1 MPAVSNSTGDGWPPL
16 PPLPTSEAER
26 AVNDKMAHQLLQHVL
41 SKNPE
46 PDGFIPHVGMPDGG
60 DIPKPQG
67 AYVHSLF
74 PPGTWPAES
83 ESAVKQAGEDLKKL
97 AKHYEN
103 ANNDAKQHSNDV
115 FSTDWTAGAGAES
128 ASSHY
133 DDEHQNMR
141 QLAHLADTA
150 GTGFVT
156 LSGDLRDVK
165 QLMRDASD
173 QAHREIEAQLRSNGG
188 RVVNVSAITSRY
200 GAVIQGYSGQLH
212 GYVASEMGRYVV
224 ALGSQTGIPDDQ
236 MLSQGVGNSH
246 GQDSWTGKPPTD
258 AADSGK
264 DAASSSAHRG
274 EDGWSGGKGTGHV
287 PGSGDVAGSPLHGE
301 PLSGRGQMPFT
312 PGPSEGLPSPH
323 LPGTPHMPSL
333 PASPM
338 GGGSM
343 PGMGQGMPLA
353 GMFGK
358 GLPSVPS
365 TGMPAAG
372 NPTQALSSAAG
383 QGFGRGLMAGS
394 GAASAMPNAVS
405 QPVPHT
411 PVAPLAAPASAA
423 VPSAAA
429 PAAAV
434 TAPAAPAAAPQAM
447 GPAVAAPATG
457 GGGGGAPA
465 AMSSYG
471 AVIPP
476 STAPAGAVGG
486 VPGGVPASPAGVP
499 TVPGGSGGAG
509 TGFVPVREPTTPV
522 RVSRD
527 SALSDLDEARRLV
540 AELASASSVV
550 DPGLG
555 WAVGVGRSASGG
567 TAEFWVATNEGN
579 GYIPAGVFMRRTM
592 PLAAAFDFAFDT
604 RWFGWAIPAETA
616 ARAIEAQGLTVTAV
630 ASSGPSESDML
641 REKIRDV
648 AFRVA
653 PTSGPSESDAARL
666 SGVRSHRLETVE
678 PGLFYEMSH
687 ADQHAVDSY
696 CRELTVQA
704 AFYAG
709 PELSPTAQAV
719 AQQLISN
726 QWPSVE
732 TWEALRDEY
741 AMAVLMAG
749 SQRPGFSGF
758 EDPEQMQRY
767 IGDFVGCRRVETLL
781 CWETGVFADIVYA
794 ARAAG
799 VALGTPM
806 LARSS

>member
-1 MPAVSNSTGDGWPPL
+1 MPAVSNNTGDGWPPL

-46 PDGFIPHVGMPDGG
+46 PDGFVPHVGMPDGG

-97 AKHYEN
+97 AKQYEN
-103 ANNDAKQHSNDV
+103 ANNDAKQHSNEV

-224 ALGSQTGIPDDQ
+224 ALGSQSGIPDDQ
-236 MLSQGVGNSH
+236 MLSRGAGNH
-246 GQDSWTGKPPTD
+246 GAGTDAPSGKPPGDETKSPVP
-258 AADSGK
+258 AGSSDSG
-264 DAASSSAHRG
+264 RG
-274 EDGWSGGKGTGHV
+274 APGTGKGTGLPGV
-287 PGSGDVAGSPLHGE
+287 NSGRPDGSGLPSEA
-301 PLSGRGQMPFT
+301 LSGHGTSAPT
-312 PGPSEGLPSPH
+312 LGLPEGPPSPH

-411 PVAPLAAPASAA
+411 PVAPLAAPSSAA

-434 TAPAAPAAAPQAM
+434 TAPAAPAPAPQAM
-447 GPAVAAPATG
+447 GPAVAAPAT
-457 GGGGGAPA
+457 GGGGAPA

-486 VPGGVPASPAGVP
+486 VPSGLPASPAGVP
-499 TVPGGSGGAG
+499 AAPGGSGGAG

-540 AELASASSVV
+540 GELASASSVV

-732 TWEALRDEY
+732 TWAALRDEY

-806 LARSS
+806 LARTS

>member
-1 MPAVSNSTGDGWPPL
+1 MND
-16 PPLPTSEAER
+16 ER
-26 AVNDKMAHQLLQHVL
+26 AAKLLGHVL
-41 SKNPE
+41 SKKPD
-46 PDGFIPHVGMPDGG
+46 PDGFIRKVGMPGGG
-60 DIPKPQG
+60 DIPEPRG
-67 AYVHSLF
+67 AYTHYLIG
-74 PPGTWPAES
+74 PGVWPSES
-83 ESAVKQAGEDLKKL
+83 ESAIEQAAEALKKRSADIDAANDT
-97 AKHYEN
+97 AKKHI
-103 ANNDAKQHSNDV
+103 DQV
-115 FSTDWTAGAGAES
+115 FSEFWTAGDGAAAAS
-128 ASSHY
+128 AHY
-133 DDEHQNMR
+133 DREYEDIRRLSYTAEVGGRGFATLANDFR
-141 QLAHLADTA
+141 QIKRLI
-150 GTGFVT
+150 
-156 LSGDLRDVK
+156 
-165 QLMRDASD
+165 RDAHD
-173 QAHREIEAQLRSNGG
+173 EAHEKIEEQLRNNGG
-188 RVVNVSAITSRY
+188 REVNVGAITSYFRVQIDDFS
-200 GAVIQGYSGQLH
+200 AQLH
-212 GYVASEMGRYVV
+212 DYVELQSASFTQ
-224 ALGSQTGIPDDQ
+224 ALGLGSGP
-236 MLSQGVGNSH
+236 
-246 GQDSWTGKPPTD
+246 
-258 AADSGK
+258 ADSPAKSGSGHSVENVDDDSK
-264 DAASSSAHRG
+264 RAA
-274 EDGWSGGKGTGHV
+274 WGTGQEDETQRPVGQSDRPRMSSNDSHRA
-287 PGSGDVAGSPLHGE
+287 PMPDNAAPPESSTAAGSRRAYWPNNGA
-301 PLSGRGQMPFT
+301 
-312 PGPSEGLPSPH
+312 PGPAEGPPSPH
-323 LPGTPHMPSL
+323 MPGAPHMPSL
-333 PASPM
+333 PTSPM

-343 PGMGQGMPLA
+343 PGMGQGMPL
-353 GMFGK
+353 
-358 GLPSVPS
+358 GLVGRGVPSVPS
-365 TGMPAAG
+365 TGVPGAG

-411 PVAPLAAPASAA
+411 PAAPLAAPSSAA

-457 GGGGGAPA
+457 GGAPA

-471 AVIPP
+471 TVIPP
-476 STAPAGAVGG
+476 STAPAGAIGG
-486 VPGGVPASPAGVP
+486 VPGGVPAASAGVP
-499 TVPGGSGGAG
+499 GAPGGSAGAG

-527 SALSDLDEARRLV
+527 AALSDLDEARRLV
-540 AELASASSVV
+540 GELAAASSVV

-567 TAEFWVATNEGN
+567 TADFWVATNEGN

-592 PLAAAFDFAFDT
+592 PLAAAFDIGFDS
-604 RWFGWAIPAETA
+604 RWFGWAIPGETV

-641 REKIRDV
+641 REKVRDV

-653 PTSGPSESDAARL
+653 PTSGPEGSDASRL

-678 PGLFYEMSH
+678 PGLYYEMSH
-687 ADQHAVDSY
+687 SDHHSVDAF

-767 IGDFVGCRRVETLL
+767 IGEFVGCRRVETLL

-799 VALGTPM
+799 VTLEGWQG
-806 LARSS
+806 R